1 MSTYMPSDL
10 INSNYTYY
18 LNNNY
23 YVVRTNNNCYNNYN
37 TQYCDCVD
45 VFPMLDYSRSN
56 AYSCSTSYSHTINY
70 DSFTSDYWYRLDI
83 DKILVIF
90 IILAIVIIIVPY
102 KIISRWFGRWLKV

>member
-10 INSNYTYY
+10 INSQYTYY

-23 YVVRTNNNCYNNYN
+23 YVVRTRNNCYYNYN
-37 TQYCDCVD
+37 TEYCDCVD

-56 AYSCSTSYSHTINY
+56 AYACSTSYSHTINY

-90 IILAIVIIIVPY
+90 MILAILIIFIPY
-102 KIISRWFGRWLKV
+102 KIIARWFGRWLKV